1 MVVVDEWEKEQPRG
15 EIKKEYGGH
24 RKDEYTSYG
33 FGRVALRGGEHFSFV
48 LCCLRK
54 KNRLKNIPICE
65 MNFIILCVNALICF
79 S

>member
-48 LCCLRK
+48 VK
-54 KNRLKNIPICE
+54 
-65 MNFIILCVNALICF
+65 FVVF
-79 S
+79 VV

>member
-24 RKDEYTSYG
+24 REDEYTSYG

-48 LCCLRK
+48 CLLFEEK
-54 KNRLKNIPICE
+54 KS
-65 MNFIILCVNALICF
+65 F
-79 S
+79 SIYQYVR

>member
-24 RKDEYTSYG
+24 REDEYTSYG
-33 FGRVALRGGEHFSFV
+33 FGRVALRGGEHFSF
-48 LCCLRK
+48 LLSEE
-54 KNRLKNIPICE
+54 KNRFNIPICE
-65 MNFIILCVNALICF
+65 MNFIILCVNARICF

>member
-24 RKDEYTSYG
+24 IEDEHTSYG

-48 LCCLRK
+48 VFVVSGK
-54 KNRLKNIPICE
+54 KN
-65 MNFIILCVNALICF
+65 VLIYQYVR
-79 S
+79 

>member
-24 RKDEYTSYG
+24 REDEYTSYG
-33 FGRVALRGGEHFSFV
+33 FGRVALRGGEHFSLVCFCFCVRKKFV
-48 LCCLRK
+48 LYTS
-54 KNRLKNIPICE
+54 IQDV
-65 MNFIILCVNALICF
+65 FIILALICF